1 MMLVVGC
8 MGSCPSLL
16 LFVSFFNPPTKS
28 SYIGGLYGM
37 WEKILFLQFSV
48 KLTIVK
54 FMRPKKAHFKVIMF
68 VFYWADSWFSHFVN
82 DLSGSC
88 ISLYLLSLFV
98 HPSIFAHLISNQTIF
113 AFFLFYYILHKKT
126 IWNCN
131 FHLTNSCKVQWRSWI
146 YFLNNGTY
154 YL

>member
-1 MMLVVGC
+1 MLVVGC

-16 LFVSFFNPPTKS
+16 LFVSFLILLLSHPTLEGCMERGKFFC
-28 SYIGGLYGM
+28 SYI
-37 WEKILFLQFSV
+37 FLRNW
-48 KLTIVK
+48 TIVK

-131 FHLTNSCKVQWRSWI
+131 LDLANACKVQ
-146 YFLNNGTY
+146 
-154 YL
+154 